1 VRLLIDQNLSPL
13 LAEELVARGH
23 DAVHVRSLGMS
34 TASDPTIMEAA
45 STEARVLVSADADF
59 GELLARTN
67 AGSPSVLLLRR
78 QDHRRAA
85 QVAELL
91 MLNLPMVAEDLEAGA
106 IVVLDDDRIRVRRL
120 PLRPV
125 DQPPTATTRRNRA

>member
-1 VRLLIDQNLSPL
+1 
-13 LAEELVARGH
+13 
-23 DAVHVRSLGMS
+23 
-34 TASDPTIMEAA
+34 MEAA
-45 STEARVLVSADADF
+45 STEARVLVSADTDF
-59 GELLARTN
+59 GDLLARTN

-91 MLNLPMVAEDLEAGA
+91 MLNFESVADDLEAGA

-125 DQPPTATTRRNRA
+125 D

>member
-1 VRLLIDQNLSPL
+1 VRLLLDQNLSPL

-23 DAVHVRSLGMS
+23 DVVHVRSLGMR
-34 TASDPTIMEAA
+34 TASDLMIMDLAC
-45 STEARVLVSADADF
+45 SEARVLVSADTDF

-91 MLNLPMVAEDLEAGA
+91 MLNLPMVAEDLETGA

-120 PLRPV
+120 PLRPM
-125 DQPPTATTRRNRA
+125 D